1 MKNFGSKMFCGLT
14 SRDSEQIVEINFIVG
29 LDDDLDFDFIGS
41 SLKQTGTG
49 ITEQLTQ
56 CSLDFKAVLDNMDD
70 FTDLKSI
77 KETLKLNQENVL
89 EL

>member
-1 MKNFGSKMFCGLT
+1 MPNFDSK
-14 SRDSEQIVEINFIVG
+14 QIVELNFIVG
-29 LDDDLDFDFIGS
+29 LEDDLDFDFIGS

-56 CSLDFKAVLDNMDD
+56 CSLELKAVLDNMDD
-70 FTDLKSI
+70 FTDLKSL
-77 KETLKLNQENVL
+77 KETLILNQENVL

>member
-1 MKNFGSKMFCGLT
+1 MPNFDSK
-14 SRDSEQIVEINFIVG
+14 QIVELNFIVG
-29 LDDDLDFDFIGS
+29 LEDDLDFDFIGS

-56 CSLDFKAVLDNMDD
+56 CSLELKTVLDNMDD
-70 FTDLKSI
+70 FTDLKSL
-77 KETLKLNQENVL
+77 KETLILNQENVL